1 MSAFP
6 LVARRPIRVLLG
18 IRLRTRQLANSRD
31 KGPKGSEVWIQEWLE
46 QIGKRA
52 TRFLGFLA
60 MPRQGKDAGRVVA
73 DLLLPDGRDLTN
85 TPIAA
90 GHGRAYVG
98 GQREGWCP

>member
-1 MSAFP
+1 M
-6 LVARRPIRVLLG
+6 
-18 IRLRTRQLANSRD
+18 RTGHLADSRD
-31 KGPKGSEVWIQEWLE
+31 KGPKGSEVSIQEWLE
-46 QIGKRA
+46 QTGKRA

-60 MPRQGKDAGRVVA
+60 MPRQGKYPGRVVA